1 MNFIISGLS
10 MNMFLDKNFDL
21 QVNEIGEEEFMAL
34 AENGVSYI
42 GQKDI
47 ADILGFA
54 HNREQIQVRIGDN
67 LLLAQT
73 YRKGVLRFYCIRIVE
88 PLAPIYTEE
97 EVYIHEE
104 MI

>member
-1 MNFIISGLS
+1 

-21 QVNEIGEEEFMAL
+21 QVNELEKDEFMAL
-34 AENGVSYI
+34 AQNSVSYI

-73 YRKGVLRFYCIRIVE
+73 YRKGVIRFYCIRIVE

-97 EVYIHEE
+97 ELFIEEE